1 MEYATGPPIGRS
13 APYDRGRPPGM
24 TGRPLGNAR
33 FSEPGRTWRIPV
45 DQLAQ
50 RGGFHG
56 GDSLPILK
64 GPPES
69 PRRLHDEEDSVP
81 LSEHE
86 QRMLEQME
94 RALYAEDPKFA
105 SALEGSGLRTYTRRR
120 VYQAV
125 AGFLVGIALLMA
137 GMVAKQVWLSVVGFL
152 VMLGCAVLAVTGWR
166 KAPKPGEQ
174 PAAGAAQAQGRRQ
187 VRQRRSMMDRIEQ
200 RWQRR

>member
-1 MEYATGPPIGRS
+1 M
-13 APYDRGRPPGM
+13 
-24 TGRPLGNAR
+24 
-33 FSEPGRTWRIPV
+33 
-45 DQLAQ
+45 
-50 RGGFHG
+50 
-56 GDSLPILK
+56 
-64 GPPES
+64 
-69 PRRLHDEEDSVP
+69 P

-105 SALEGSGLRTYTRRR
+105 SALQGSGLRTYTRRR

-137 GMVAKQVWLSVVGFL
+137 GMVAQQIWVSVVGFL

-174 PAAGAAQAQGRRQ
+174 PVGAAGSAGARRQ
-187 VRQRRSMMDRIEQ
+187 ARQRRSMMDRIEQ
-200 RWQRR
+200 RWQRRRDEQGGH

>member
-1 MEYATGPPIGRS
+1 M
-13 APYDRGRPPGM
+13 
-24 TGRPLGNAR
+24 
-33 FSEPGRTWRIPV
+33 
-45 DQLAQ
+45 
-50 RGGFHG
+50 
-56 GDSLPILK
+56 
-64 GPPES
+64 
-69 PRRLHDEEDSVP
+69 P

-174 PAAGAAQAQGRRQ
+174 PTGAAPHARGQGRPK
-187 VRQRRSMMDRIEQ
+187 RSMMDRIEQ
-200 RWQRR
+200 RWQRRRDEQGGHGH

>member
-1 MEYATGPPIGRS
+1 M
-13 APYDRGRPPGM
+13 
-24 TGRPLGNAR
+24 
-33 FSEPGRTWRIPV
+33 
-45 DQLAQ
+45 
-50 RGGFHG
+50 
-56 GDSLPILK
+56 
-64 GPPES
+64 
-69 PRRLHDEEDSVP
+69 P

-105 SALEGSGLRTYTRRR
+105 TALEGSGLRTYTRRR

-137 GMVAKQVWLSVVGFL
+137 GMVAQQIWVSVVGFL

-174 PAAGAAQAQGRRQ
+174 PAAAGAPGAPPARRQ
-187 VRQRRSMMDRIEQ
+187 GRQRRSMMDRIEE
-200 RWQRR
+200 RWQRRRDEQGH

>member
-1 MEYATGPPIGRS
+1 M
-13 APYDRGRPPGM
+13 
-24 TGRPLGNAR
+24 
-33 FSEPGRTWRIPV
+33 
-45 DQLAQ
+45 
-50 RGGFHG
+50 
-56 GDSLPILK
+56 
-64 GPPES
+64 
-69 PRRLHDEEDSVP
+69 P

-105 SALEGSGLRTYTRRR
+105 TALEGSGLRTYTRRR

-137 GMVAKQVWLSVVGFL
+137 GMVAQQIWISVVGFL

-174 PAAGAAQAQGRRQ
+174 QPAAAGGGDSARHRP
-187 VRQRRSMMDRIEQ
+187 RQRRSMMNRIEQ
-200 RWQRR
+200 RWQRRRDEQGQ

>member
-1 MEYATGPPIGRS
+1 M
-13 APYDRGRPPGM
+13 
-24 TGRPLGNAR
+24 
-33 FSEPGRTWRIPV
+33 
-45 DQLAQ
+45 
-50 RGGFHG
+50 
-56 GDSLPILK
+56 
-64 GPPES
+64 
-69 PRRLHDEEDSVP
+69 P

-137 GMVAKQVWLSVVGFL
+137 GMVAQLIWVSVVGFL

-174 PAAGAAQAQGRRQ
+174 PAGAAPARRQGRQ
-187 VRQRRSMMDRIEQ
+187 KRSMMDRIEQ
-200 RWQRR
+200 RWQRRRDEQGH

>member
-1 MEYATGPPIGRS
+1 M
-13 APYDRGRPPGM
+13 
-24 TGRPLGNAR
+24 
-33 FSEPGRTWRIPV
+33 
-45 DQLAQ
+45 
-50 RGGFHG
+50 
-56 GDSLPILK
+56 
-64 GPPES
+64 
-69 PRRLHDEEDSVP
+69 P

-105 SALEGSGLRTYTRRR
+105 TALEGNGLRTYTRRR

-137 GMVAKQVWLSVVGFL
+137 GMVAQQIWVSVVGFL

-174 PAAGAAQAQGRRQ
+174 PAGGPVRHQ
-187 VRQRRSMMDRIEQ
+187 VRPKRSVMDRIEE
-200 RWQRR
+200 RWQRRRDEQGQ

>member
-1 MEYATGPPIGRS
+1 M
-13 APYDRGRPPGM
+13 
-24 TGRPLGNAR
+24 
-33 FSEPGRTWRIPV
+33 
-45 DQLAQ
+45 
-50 RGGFHG
+50 
-56 GDSLPILK
+56 
-64 GPPES
+64 
-69 PRRLHDEEDSVP
+69 P

-105 SALEGSGLRTYTRRR
+105 TALEGSGLRTYTRRR

-174 PAAGAAQAQGRRQ
+174 AGGAAGHQARRQ
-187 VRQRRSMMDRIEQ
+187 GRQRRSVMDRIEQ
-200 RWQRR
+200 RWQKRRDEQGGH

>member
-1 MEYATGPPIGRS
+1 M
-13 APYDRGRPPGM
+13 
-24 TGRPLGNAR
+24 
-33 FSEPGRTWRIPV
+33 
-45 DQLAQ
+45 
-50 RGGFHG
+50 
-56 GDSLPILK
+56 
-64 GPPES
+64 
-69 PRRLHDEEDSVP
+69 P

-105 SALEGSGLRTYTRRR
+105 TALEGSGLRTYTRRR

-174 PAAGAAQAQGRRQ
+174 AAGVAGHQARRQ
-187 VRQRRSMMDRIEQ
+187 GRQRRSVMDRIEQ
-200 RWQRR
+200 RWQKRRDEQGGH

>member
-1 MEYATGPPIGRS
+1 M
-13 APYDRGRPPGM
+13 
-24 TGRPLGNAR
+24 
-33 FSEPGRTWRIPV
+33 
-45 DQLAQ
+45 
-50 RGGFHG
+50 
-56 GDSLPILK
+56 
-64 GPPES
+64 
-69 PRRLHDEEDSVP
+69 P

-105 SALEGSGLRTYTRRR
+105 TALEGSGLRTYTRRR

-137 GMVAKQVWLSVVGFL
+137 GMVAQLIWISVVGFL

-174 PAAGAAQAQGRRQ
+174 PAAGAVPGAPAGRRQ
-187 VRQRRSMMDRIEQ
+187 AKAKRSMMDRIEQ
-200 RWQRR
+200 RWQRRRDEQGGR

>member
-1 MEYATGPPIGRS
+1 M
-13 APYDRGRPPGM
+13 
-24 TGRPLGNAR
+24 
-33 FSEPGRTWRIPV
+33 
-45 DQLAQ
+45 
-50 RGGFHG
+50 
-56 GDSLPILK
+56 
-64 GPPES
+64 
-69 PRRLHDEEDSVP
+69 P

-105 SALEGSGLRTYTRRR
+105 TALEGSGLRTYTRRR

-137 GMVAKQVWLSVVGFL
+137 GMVAQQIWISVVGFL

-174 PAAGAAQAQGRRQ
+174 PTGAAAGHGRQA
-187 VRQRRSMMDRIEQ
+187 RQRRSMMNRIEE
-200 RWQRR
+200 RWQRRRDEQQGGGHH

>member
-1 MEYATGPPIGRS
+1 M
-13 APYDRGRPPGM
+13 
-24 TGRPLGNAR
+24 
-33 FSEPGRTWRIPV
+33 
-45 DQLAQ
+45 
-50 RGGFHG
+50 
-56 GDSLPILK
+56 
-64 GPPES
+64 
-69 PRRLHDEEDSVP
+69 P

-105 SALEGSGLRTYTRRR
+105 TALEGNGLRTFTRRR

-137 GMVAKQVWLSVVGFL
+137 GMVAQQIWVSVVGFL

-174 PAAGAAQAQGRRQ
+174 PASGPQGRRQ
-187 VRQRRSMMDRIEQ
+187 GRPKRSMMDRIEE
-200 RWQRR
+200 RWQRRRDEQGH

>member
-1 MEYATGPPIGRS
+1 M
-13 APYDRGRPPGM
+13 
-24 TGRPLGNAR
+24 
-33 FSEPGRTWRIPV
+33 
-45 DQLAQ
+45 
-50 RGGFHG
+50 
-56 GDSLPILK
+56 
-64 GPPES
+64 
-69 PRRLHDEEDSVP
+69 P

-105 SALEGSGLRTYTRRR
+105 TALEGSGLRTYTRRR

-137 GMVAKQVWLSVVGFL
+137 GMVAQQIWISVVGFL

-174 PAAGAAQAQGRRQ
+174 QQAAGTGGGGERRQ
-187 VRQRRSMMDRIEQ
+187 PKQRRTVMNRIEQ
-200 RWQRR
+200 RWQRRRDEQGQ

>member
-1 MEYATGPPIGRS
+1 M
-13 APYDRGRPPGM
+13 
-24 TGRPLGNAR
+24 
-33 FSEPGRTWRIPV
+33 
-45 DQLAQ
+45 
-50 RGGFHG
+50 
-56 GDSLPILK
+56 
-64 GPPES
+64 
-69 PRRLHDEEDSVP
+69 P

-105 SALEGSGLRTYTRRR
+105 TALEGSGLRTYTRRR

-125 AGFLVGIALLMA
+125 VGFLVGIALLMA
-137 GMVAKQVWLSVVGFL
+137 GMVAQQIWISVVGFL

-174 PAAGAAQAQGRRQ
+174 AAPGARRQ

-200 RWQRR
+200 RWQRRRDEQGH

>member
-1 MEYATGPPIGRS
+1 M
-13 APYDRGRPPGM
+13 
-24 TGRPLGNAR
+24 
-33 FSEPGRTWRIPV
+33 
-45 DQLAQ
+45 
-50 RGGFHG
+50 
-56 GDSLPILK
+56 
-64 GPPES
+64 
-69 PRRLHDEEDSVP
+69 P

-105 SALEGSGLRTYTRRR
+105 TALEGSGLRTYTRRR

-137 GMVAKQVWLSVVGFL
+137 GMVAQQIWISVVGFL

-174 PAAGAAQAQGRRQ
+174 QRAAAGGGDSGASRRP
-187 VRQRRSMMDRIEQ
+187 RQRRSMMNRIEQ
-200 RWQRR
+200 RWQRRRDEQGQ

>member
-1 MEYATGPPIGRS
+1 
-13 APYDRGRPPGM
+13 
-24 TGRPLGNAR
+24 
-33 FSEPGRTWRIPV
+33 
-45 DQLAQ
+45 
-50 RGGFHG
+50 
-56 GDSLPILK
+56 
-64 GPPES
+64 
-69 PRRLHDEEDSVP
+69 
-81 LSEHE
+81 
-86 QRMLEQME
+86 MLEQME

-174 PAAGAAQAQGRRQ
+174 PAGGPQARGQGRQ
-187 VRQRRSMMDRIEQ
+187 KRSMMDRIEQ
-200 RWQRR
+200 RWQRRRDEQGGHSPPSHSRTTSGGDHRRVVTPCRMPRAV

>member
-1 MEYATGPPIGRS
+1 M
-13 APYDRGRPPGM
+13 
-24 TGRPLGNAR
+24 
-33 FSEPGRTWRIPV
+33 
-45 DQLAQ
+45 
-50 RGGFHG
+50 
-56 GDSLPILK
+56 
-64 GPPES
+64 
-69 PRRLHDEEDSVP
+69 P

-105 SALEGSGLRTYTRRR
+105 TALEGSGLRTYTRRR

-174 PAAGAAQAQGRRQ
+174 PSGGQQARRQ
-187 VRQRRSMMDRIEQ
+187 PRQKRSLMDRIEQ
-200 RWQRR
+200 RWQRRRDEQGGH

>member
-1 MEYATGPPIGRS
+1 M
-13 APYDRGRPPGM
+13 
-24 TGRPLGNAR
+24 
-33 FSEPGRTWRIPV
+33 
-45 DQLAQ
+45 
-50 RGGFHG
+50 
-56 GDSLPILK
+56 
-64 GPPES
+64 
-69 PRRLHDEEDSVP
+69 P

-137 GMVAKQVWLSVVGFL
+137 GMVAQQIWISVVGFL

-166 KAPKPGEQ
+166 KGPKPGEQ
-174 PAAGAAQAQGRRQ
+174 PAGAPPRQARQ
-187 VRQRRSMMDRIEQ
+187 KRSVMDRIEQ
-200 RWQRR
+200 RWQRRRDEQQGH